1 MEKGVSVY
9 LSRLYLRAGKR
20 VIRDLVLGIIALV
33 AFIAI
38 WQFLSTQWNTAYLPP
53 PGSVYNA
60 FIDSFVHTD
69 PSLKVT
75 MWKNIESSMDRFAIG
90 FVLAMLAA
98 IPLGLLI
105 GTSKIG
111 EGLARPIVE
120 IFRPIPPIAWVPFF
134 FIVFGA
140 VWYPILIVFI
150 GVFFPL
156 LSNIV
161 FGVKSVE
168 TQLID
173 AARTLGAKR
182 RHLFVKV
189 ILPYSVPFIMAGITI
204 GLGIG
209 WMCIVAAEFFG
220 TSGGGVGTYIITQSS
235 LGRYDYMFAGMAVI
249 AILGMLTVG
258 SARILE
264 KYVSKWMGVSSK

>member
-1 MEKGVSVY
+1 VNGLSVY
-9 LSRLYLRAGKR
+9 LSRLYLHTGKN
-20 VIRDLVLGIIALV
+20 VIRDIVLGVIALV

-38 WQFLSTQWNTAYLPP
+38 WQIASMQWNTDYLPP

-60 FIDSFVHTD
+60 FIDSFVHKD
-69 PSLKVT
+69 PNLNVT
-75 MWKNIESSMDRFAIG
+75 MWKNIESSLDRFAIG
-90 FVLAMLAA
+90 FILALLAA
-98 IPLGLLI
+98 VPIGLLI
-105 GTSKIG
+105 GTSRIA

-134 FIVFGA
+134 FIVFHA

-156 LSNIV
+156 LSNVI

-168 TQLID
+168 PQLID
-173 AARTLGAKR
+173 AARTLGAKK

-189 ILPYSVPFIMAGITI
+189 ILPYSIPFVMAGITI

-209 WMCIVAAEFFG
+209 WMCIVAAELFG
-220 TSGGGVGTYIITQSS
+220 SIGGGVGFYISTQAS

-249 AILGMLTVG
+249 AILGMVTVG

-264 KYVSKWMGVSSK
+264 KNVSKWMGVSKK